1 MGSVRIL
8 VGMRPHGLEIRLGG
22 NLIVIGAASNSGGR
36 TVDIGPDELLLASLG
51 ACTSVTLENY
61 AKQRG
66 WVISALD
73 VDLSLDRRGVK
84 ASIERILA
92 IAGELDQN
100 QREQILEAAEHT
112 PVTLLIKSGLHIK
125 TEPA

>member
-1 MGSVRIL
+1 
-8 VGMRPHGLEIRLGG
+8 MRPHGLDIRLGG
-22 NLIVIGAASNSGGR
+22 NLIVMGVTSNLGDR

-51 ACTSVTLENY
+51 ACTSVTLKNY

-66 WVISALD
+66 WVMSALD
-73 VDLSLDRRGVK
+73 VDLCLDRRGVT

-92 IAGELDQN
+92 MAGELDQN
-100 QREQILEAAEHT
+100 QREQLLEVAEHT
-112 PVTLLIKSGLHIK
+112 PVTLLIKSGLPIK